1 MATDLIMPT
10 LPGEQEQSRHFLP
23 LQRPQHNR
31 SQSYQIPQSTQISP
45 LSTSTSTGS
54 NSSTPSS
61 PKSGRKPMYMPAVLR
76 SNHEFPPHPKLAKS
90 RTFGEDDDARARH
103 HQRTQ
108 SGNAF
113 GNFPG
118 FGVLSPRSRRP
129 SKVGQELCDGWDLKL
144 FPQVTAQPT
153 RQHWKPD
160 PESSICDDPTCK
172 RNFNYFNRRHHCRRC
187 GNIFCD
193 WHSSYVVPLDQD
205 ANFNPRATPSRTC
218 HHCFDQF
225 KAWHSR
231 NNSQSSSATSSEAAG
246 VDVSGSTTPTAA
258 VAAGGKKAAVSSAEV
273 AASVPRDWNW
283 STF

>member
-10 LPGEQEQSRHFLP
+10 LPGEQQQSRHFLP

-31 SQSYQIPQSTQISP
+31 SHSYQIPQSTQISP

-54 NSSTPSS
+54 NSSMPSS

-76 SNHEFPPHPKLAKS
+76 PNHEFPPHPKLAKS
-90 RTFGEDDDARARH
+90 RTFGDDADARAKYDQRH
-103 HQRTQ
+103 HG
-108 SGNAF
+108 GNAF

-118 FGVLSPRSRRP
+118 FGVLSPRSRRQ
-129 SKVGQELCDGWDLKL
+129 SKVGQDLCDGWDLKL
-144 FPQVTAQPT
+144 FPPVSSQPT
-153 RQHWKPD
+153 KEHWKPD
-160 PESSICDDPTCK
+160 PESSVCDDPTCK
-172 RNFNYFNRRHHCRRC
+172 RNFGTFVRRHHCRRC

-193 WHSSYVVPLDQD
+193 SHSNFVVPLDQD

-218 HHCFDQF
+218 NHCFDQF
-225 KAWHSR
+225 RAWHSR
-231 NNSQSSSATSSEAAG
+231 NSSQSSSDTSSGAAG
-246 VDVSGSTTPTAA
+246 GADASGSTTPTAA
-258 VAAGGKKAAVSSAEV
+258 VAAGGKKVASTAEI